1 MIIIMAKKNSAKE
14 STTSPRKEHNSQQN
28 KNYVHELV
36 STITMARF
44 SAEKLE
50 RIASARRTH
59 RYHPANQ
66 IHTHTRAKGVHCVR
80 DEKESHLTQVVFVH
94 SLQKRRKFASS
105 QMQQQQI
112 LNQIKQALFLSA
124 LLLSALCLCR
134 FFSVRC
140 AMNSLN
146 FFLFIH
152 LVITLKSRF
161 ATQVD

>member
-1 MIIIMAKKNSAKE
+1 
-14 STTSPRKEHNSQQN
+14 
-28 KNYVHELV
+28 
-36 STITMARF
+36 MARF

-50 RIASARRTH
+50 RIASARRTR

-124 LLLSALCLCR
+124 LCLCR